1 MAVSCNNAARD
12 ANRMFSNIPILLTW
26 LRIVLIPVFVAV
38 YYVPDEWLSPVA
50 KNWTAMT
57 VFAIAALT
65 DWLDGYLARLWGEVS
80 AFGAFLDPVADKLMV
95 AAALIMLVWL
105 GRAEAYLAIII
116 IGREIA
122 ISALREWMAQ
132 LGQTKSVAVAF
143 IGKVKTVAQMTAII
157 ALLLW
162 EDVIPGVRTPYLGSL
177 ALWIAAI
184 LTLWSMF
191 HYLKLAAP
199 HIDGERDES
208 RPEIARGAQV
218 DPDGAEK
225 VK

>member
-1 MAVSCNNAARD
+1 MARAKSAPAATSTMTFNLPT
-12 ANRMFSNIPILLTW
+12 ALTW
-26 LRIVLIPVFVAV
+26 LRILLIPVFVAV
-38 YYVPDEWLSPVA
+38 YYLPDS
-50 KNWTAMT
+50 T
-57 VFAIAALT
+57 IAASTRNWAGMWIFAAAAIT
-65 DWLDGYLARLWGEVS
+65 DWFDGWLARRWAQTS

-95 AAALIMLVWL
+95 ASALILLVWL
-105 GRAEAYLAIII
+105 DRAPAYLAIII

-132 LGQTKSVAVAF
+132 LGQGKNIAVAL

-162 EDVIPGVRTPYLGSL
+162 EPAIPGVATPLVGIV

-199 HIDGERDES
+199 HLGPND
-208 RPEIARGAQV
+208 
-218 DPDGAEK
+218 
-225 VK
+225 

>member
-1 MAVSCNNAARD
+1 
-12 ANRMFSNIPILLTW
+12 MFANIPTALTW

-38 YYVPDEWLSPVA
+38 YYLPDAWLGPAA

-57 VFAIAALT
+57 IFAVAALT
-65 DWLDGYLARLWGEVS
+65 DWLDGWLARRWGETS

-95 AAALIMLVWL
+95 AAALILLVQL
-105 GRAEAYLAIII
+105 GRAEAWLAIII

-132 LGQTKSVAVAF
+132 LGQTNSVAVAF
-143 IGKVKTVAQMTAII
+143 IGKIKTVAQMTAII

-162 EDVIPGVRTPYLGSL
+162 EPVLPGVSTPLVGTV
-177 ALWIAAI
+177 ALWVAVV

-199 HIDGERDES
+199 HVAVAS
-208 RPEIARGAQV
+208 RAPGA
-218 DPDGAEK
+218 DD
-225 VK
+225 

>member
-1 MAVSCNNAARD
+1 MIP
-12 ANRMFSNIPILLTW
+12 NIPTALTW
-26 LRIVLIPVFVAV
+26 LRIVLIPVFVGI
-38 YYVPDEWLSPVA
+38 YYVPQEWLSPQMA
-50 KNWTAMT
+50 NWVGMSI
-57 VFAIAALT
+57 FALAAIT
-65 DWLDGYLARLWGEVS
+65 DWLDGYLARRLGATS

-95 AAALIMLVWL
+95 AAALILLVEL

-132 LGQTKSVAVAF
+132 LGRSRKTAVAF
-143 IGKVKTVAQMTAII
+143 IGKIKTVAQMTALI

-162 EDVIPGVRTPYLGSL
+162 EDVIPGISTPLLGTF

-191 HYLKLAAP
+191 HYLRRAAP
-199 HIDGERDES
+199 HFRADPVVRGPES
-208 RPEIARGAQV
+208 RPREPKRGVRPARPPV
-218 DPDGAEK
+218 H
-225 VK
+225 

>member
-1 MAVSCNNAARD
+1 
-12 ANRMFSNIPILLTW
+12 MFSNIPLLLTW

-38 YYVPDEWLSPVA
+38 YYLPDAWLGPVA

-57 VFAIAALT
+57 VFSVAEIT
-65 DWLDGYLARLWGEVS
+65 DWLDGYLGRRWGEVS

-95 AAALIMLVWL
+95 AAALIVLVWI
-105 GRAEAYLAIII
+105 GRAEAYLAIAI

-162 EDVIPGVRTPYLGSL
+162 EDVIPGVSTPLLGKF
-177 ALWIAAI
+177 ALWVAAI

-199 HIDGERDES
+199 HIEGPGE
-208 RPEIARGAQV
+208 
-218 DPDGAEK
+218 
-225 VK
+225 

>member
-1 MAVSCNNAARD
+1 MVPNFPTA
-12 ANRMFSNIPILLTW
+12 LTW

-38 YYVPDEWLSPVA
+38 YYVPDEWLSPVLR
-50 KNWTAMT
+50 NWTGMS
-57 VFAIAALT
+57 VFALAAIT
-65 DWLDGYLARLWGEVS
+65 DWFDGYLARKWGETS

-95 AAALIMLVWL
+95 AAALILLVEL

-132 LGQTKSVAVAF
+132 LGKSRNVAVAA
-143 IGKVKTVAQMTAII
+143 IGKIKTVAQMTALI

-162 EDVIPGVRTPYLGSL
+162 ENVIPGISTPLLGTF

-191 HYLKLAAP
+191 HYLRIAAP
-199 HIDGERDES
+199 HFPTDAGMRSSETRTREPKRTLGAV
-208 RPEIARGAQV
+208 RPPVR
-218 DPDGAEK
+218 
-225 VK
+225 